1 MGSIDNG
8 DFCASLFIDLS
19 KAFDTVDHEILLHRL
34 KSVGLSSD
42 VVPWFK
48 IYLSGR
54 TQCVQAE
61 GKLSDS
67 LLIAKGVPQGSVLGP
82 LLFTIYINC
91 LDYDIQDA
99 NFHFY
104 ADDSVMYCSA
114 SSGKQALYKLQT
126 AFDVI
131 QSRVYNLKLVLNVD
145 KTKYML
151 FSGSKK
157 IDKNVSSLRTLQGTV
172 IESVKEYKY
181 LSIIVD
187 DALSFSS
194 HITQLKNKLKI
205 KFYFRNKFSFSFT
218 TTFLPVLDYGDVVY
232 QFAPSYLLSSLD
244 AVYHGALRFI
254 SDCKPSTHH
263 CILYN
268 RVGWP
273 SFLTRRKMPWYLII
287 YKAILGMLPSYLC
300 CLIKQK
306 AVEKY
311 FLRSQNCY
319 TLFVPLV
326 RSELGKKAFMFA
338 APSDW
343 NHLQSNLKLKV

>member
-1 MGSIDNG
+1 MLFRKSAFVVPLLKGGDSTILDSYRPISKLCVLSKILESLISEQLTCYLNVNKVLSINQSGFRKKHSTTTAALKVLNDIVGSIDNG

-42 VVPWFK
+42 VIPWFK
-48 IYLSGR
+48 NYLSGR

-67 LLIAKGVPQGSVLGP
+67 LSEGVPQGSVLGP

-114 SSGKQALYKLQT
+114 SSGKQALYKLQS

-131 QSRVYNLKLVLNVD
+131 QSRIYNLKLVLNVD
-145 KTKYML
+145 KTKYKL

-157 IDKNVSSLRTLQGTV
+157 FDKNVSSLLTLQGTV
-172 IESVKEYKY
+172 IESVKDYKY
-181 LSIIVD
+181 LGIIVD

-194 HITQLKNKLKI
+194 HITQLK
-205 KFYFRNKFSFSFT
+205 
-218 TTFLPVLDYGDVVY
+218 
-232 QFAPSYLLSSLD
+232 
-244 AVYHGALRFI
+244 
-254 SDCKPSTHH
+254 
-263 CILYN
+263 
-268 RVGWP
+268 
-273 SFLTRRKMPWYLII
+273 
-287 YKAILGMLPSYLC
+287 
-300 CLIKQK
+300 
-306 AVEKY
+306 
-311 FLRSQNCY
+311 
-319 TLFVPLV
+319 
-326 RSELGKKAFMFA
+326 KK
-338 APSDW
+338 
-343 NHLQSNLKLKV
+343 